1 MTFNWKQLEPCH
13 KFKSCKIT
21 PSPIKESP
29 ENARTL
35 NTLPFSWNIYFPA
48 KYVMKN
54 FSPFVTGII
63 VETPALVEANVQT
76 NVTLKNEIE
85 IIEKYYVVYNY
96 LYT

>member
-1 MTFNWKQLEPCH
+1 MKDQSKVCFLKTIYGPDHREH
-13 KFKSCKIT
+13 YRIKFKSCKIT

-35 NTLPFSWNIYFPA
+35 NTLPFSWQIYFPA

-76 NVTLKNEIE
+76 NVTLKN
-85 IIEKYYVVYNY
+85 
-96 LYT
+96 